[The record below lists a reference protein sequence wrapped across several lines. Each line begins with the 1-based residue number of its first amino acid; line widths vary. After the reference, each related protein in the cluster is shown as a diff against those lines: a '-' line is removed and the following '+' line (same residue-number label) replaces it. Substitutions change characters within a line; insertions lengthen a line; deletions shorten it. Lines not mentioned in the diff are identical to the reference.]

1 MAGLTIRAAIAATA
15 LSLALGGP
23 AAALDKVRAAKA
35 GLTFA
40 FETIDVGQEAKIW
53 DSVGIEIEAI
63 QLGGD
68 GPLEKMLTAG
78 DLDVGLSSG
87 PSMGYTIKGVP
98 MIAVA
103 AMAGPPFSF
112 LIIVRPDSPITTI
125 DQLRGKRIAVTS
137 AGSLTDW
144 LVRELGRQRGWGPDE
159 VLPTPLGGNGPEMAA
174 LRTGDVDAMVST
186 TAPALDGA
194 AKGLDRVV
202 FSFGDIVPNFHTHV
216 LVATDDFRAKKP
228 EVLKRF
234 LQGWFKTIAYM
245 KANKEATVKIVA
257 QAMGINQDIA
267 AKAYES
273 DMRMMSD
280 DGAFNPAAIEVIR
293 NSLPQLGLLPSVPDA
308 KALYDGSFV
317 PVKF

>member
-202 FSFGDIVPNFHTHV
+202 FSFGDIVTNFHTHV

>member
-1 MAGLTIRAAIAATA
+1 MAGLTIRAAIAAMA
-15 LSLALGGP
+15 LSVALGGP

-53 DSVGIEIEAI
+53 DSVGIEIEAL

-68 GPLEKMLTAG
+68 GPLEKMLTSG

-87 PSMGYTIKGVP
+87 PSMGYTVKGVP

-103 AMAGPPFSF
+103 AMAGAPFSF
-112 LIIVRPDSPITTI
+112 VVIVRPDSPITTI
-125 DQLRGKRIAVTS
+125 DQLKGKRVAVTS

-144 LVRELGRQRGWGPDE
+144 LTRELARQRGWGPE
-159 VLPTPLGGNGPEMAA
+159 ELLATPLGGNGPEMAA
-174 LRTGDVDAMVST
+174 LKTGDVDAMVST

-194 AKGLDRVV
+194 SKGLDRVL
-202 FSFGDIVPNFHTHV
+202 FSFGDIVKDFHTHV
-216 LVATDDFRAKKP
+216 LVATDDFRTKKP

-257 QAMGINQDIA
+257 KAMGIDEEIA
-267 AKAYES
+267 GKAYDS
-273 DMRMMSD
+273 DMRMLSD

-308 KALYDGSFV
+308 KALYNDSFV